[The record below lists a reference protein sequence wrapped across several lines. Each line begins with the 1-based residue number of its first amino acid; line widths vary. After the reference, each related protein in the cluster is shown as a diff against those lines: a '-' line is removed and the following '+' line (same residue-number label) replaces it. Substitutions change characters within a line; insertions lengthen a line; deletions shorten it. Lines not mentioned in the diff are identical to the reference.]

1 MSDFRQELTEADVT
15 DSTCGESSLFFLRAT
30 PILRD
35 LSNVVY

>member
-1 MSDFRQELTEADVT
+1 MSDFRQELTEADIT